1 MTISTLQRKKEKYNS
16 PQKKRELVEYYRSGI
31 LSDKSILN
39 NLKISRNLLR
49 SWNRWY
55 FRHRIL
61 RYTQPRN
68 RMKNLDDIH
77 ISMHELKQ
85 ANKRLVKEN
94 KQLQLQ
100 KQALETMLNVAEKEF
115 GIAIRKKSGPKQ

>member
-55 FRHRIL
+55 FRHQIL